1 MNTFIGLLV
10 ALVAGAHAAVLRDV
24 PLGECHGCE
33 VTCFEDCSL
42 KYDREIMQADLLQMQ
57 TKLARVSSGSIQP
70 KTENN
75 TERKL
80 TKVGREYIDCL
91 QSENCPCPKEEAKNN
106 GTVSLLQNATCAVQP
121 KGAASCAAGCSMKVV
136 EAAHAKLE
144 AKKKSKTAKKQVFLQ
159 KAYPIHSVQVG
170 IFSRGAMNMD
180 QCLKFC
186 LAATC
191 GCDKAPGLDT
201 IDKLVKAIKQNDAA
215 NPGEKDFSHRDAP
228 DDGPDLGGAVAD
240 THKSYKFR
248 PAKIE
253 ECAKGM
259 IGKKVSKGLY
269 IDMGGG
275 VGGELEIC
283 SKPLLER
290 IFGPG
295 DHSKMEKMCKSTKS
309 DDSKWGCVWD
319 ETKGYCGVGFSPN
332 LRCLKRYI
340 NDPTRL

>member
-1 MNTFIGLLV
+1 MNGIVGLL
-10 ALVAGAHAAVLRDV
+10 LVLSTGADAGALRDV
-24 PLGECHGCE
+24 PVGECHGCE

-42 KYDREIMQADLLQMQ
+42 KYSREIMADDF
-57 TKLARVSSGSIQP
+57 IQIQVAP
-70 KTENN
+70 KTENK

-80 TKVGREYIDCL
+80 TKIGEEYMDCL
-91 QSENCPCPKEEAKNN
+91 RSDKCPCPKEEAKAKN
-106 GTVSLLQNATCAVQP
+106 GTASFLQNATCAVQP
-121 KGAASCAAGCSMKVV
+121 QGAASCAQGCSQKVV
-136 EAAHAKLE
+136 TVAHAKLE
-144 AKKKSKTAKKQVFLQ
+144 AKKNTKATKKQVFLE
-159 KAYPIHSVQVG
+159 KDYPIHSVQVG
-170 IFSRGAMNMD
+170 IFAKGAMNMD

-215 NPGEKDFSHRDAP
+215 NPGEKDFSHREASS
-228 DDGPDLGGAVAD
+228 DGPDLGGAVAD

-295 DHSKMEKMCKSTKS
+295 DHSEKEKLCKSTKS
-309 DDSKWGCVWD
+309 DDADWGCVWN
-319 ETKGYCGVGFSPN
+319 EKKGFCGVGFSPN

-340 NDPTRL
+340 NDPTVF

>member
-1 MNTFIGLLV
+1 MISIVGLLIV
-10 ALVAGAHAAVLRDV
+10 LSAGTDAALRDV

-42 KYDREIMQADLLQMQ
+42 KYTREIMQDDFIQIP
-57 TKLARVSSGSIQP
+57 TKTVN
-70 KTENN
+70 K

-80 TKVGREYIDCL
+80 TMIGQEYMDCL
-91 QSENCPCPKEEAKNN
+91 KSEKCPCPKEEAKAKN
-106 GTVSLLQNATCAVQP
+106 GTVSLLQNATCAVQSN
-121 KGAASCAAGCSMKVV
+121 GAEPCAQGCSQKIVT
-136 EAAHAKLE
+136 AAHAKLE
-144 AKKKSKTAKKQVFLQ
+144 AKKKTKTGKKQVFLE

-201 IDKLVKAIKQNDAA
+201 IDKLVRAIKQNDAA
-215 NPGEKDFSHRDAP
+215 NPGEKDFSHRDV
-228 DDGPDLGGAVAD
+228 DTSGPDLGGAVAD

-283 SKPLLER
+283 STKFLAR

-295 DHSKMEKMCKSTKS
+295 DHSDKEKLCKSTKS
-309 DDSKWGCVWD
+309 DDATWGCVWNGK
-319 ETKGYCGVGFSPN
+319 KGFCGVGFSPN

-340 NDPTRL
+340 NDPTVL

>member
-1 MNTFIGLLV
+1 MAGIIGALLIICASGSRV
-10 ALVAGAHAAVLRDV
+10 ALRDV

-42 KYDREIMQADLLQMQ
+42 KYEREILADDNFLQ
-57 TKLARVSSGSIQP
+57 IP
-70 KTENN
+70 PEPENKTA
-75 TERKL
+75 RKL
-80 TKVGREYIDCL
+80 TAIGKEMVDCL
-91 QSENCPCPKEEAKNN
+91 KEEDCPCPAELAKAAAKNGTKN
-106 GTVSLLQNATCAVQP
+106 GTAFLQNATCAVQP
-121 KGAASCAAGCSMKVV
+121 KGVVSCAQGCAQKVSQR
-136 EAAHAKLE
+136 AHAKLD
-144 AKKKSKTAKKQVFLQ
+144 AKKKKTQKLKKQVFLD
-159 KAYPIHSVQVG
+159 KAYPIHSVTVG
-170 IFSRGAMNMD
+170 VFSRGAMNMD

-201 IDKLVKAIKQNDAA
+201 IDKLFKAIKQNDAA
-215 NPGEKDFSHRDAP
+215 LPGEKDFSHRDEPAT
-228 DDGPDLGGAVAD
+228 AVAD
-240 THKSYKFR
+240 THGSYKFR

-283 SKPLLER
+283 SKELMER

-295 DHSKMEKMCKSTKS
+295 DHSKKMKLCKSTKS
-309 DDSKWGCVWD
+309 DDAKWGCVWN
-319 ETKGYCGVGFSPN
+319 EKKGYCGVGFSPN
-332 LRCLKRYI
+332 LHCQKRYI
-340 NDPTRL
+340 NDPSRLL

>member
-1 MNTFIGLLV
+1 MTCTIGVLLIMVSGASASRV
-10 ALVAGAHAAVLRDV
+10 ALRDV

-33 VTCFEDCSL
+33 VTCFEDCAL
-42 KYDREIMQADLLQMQ
+42 KYDREILQDDAFIQAPR
-57 TKLARVSSGSIQP
+57 KVEN
-70 KTENN
+70 KTAKN
-75 TERKL
+75 L
-80 TKVGREYIDCL
+80 TFKSPIGQVYVDCL
-91 QSENCPCPKEEAKNN
+91 KEEDCPCPKDKAKGAKN
-106 GTVSLLQNATCAVQP
+106 GTAFLQNATCAIEP
-121 KGAASCAAGCSMKVV
+121 NKTAASCATDCSHKVL
-136 EAAHAKLE
+136 ELAHAKLE
-144 AKKKSKTAKKQVFLQ
+144 KKKSTKNMKKQMFLETE

-201 IDKLVKAIKQNDAA
+201 IDKLFKAIKQNDAA
-215 NPGEKDFSHRDAP
+215 NPGEKDFSHREAAGDS
-228 DDGPDLGGAVAD
+228 PDLGGAVAD
-240 THKSYKFR
+240 THGSYKFR

-259 IGKKVSKGLY
+259 IGKKVAKGLY

-283 SKPLLER
+283 STELMER

-295 DHSKMEKMCKSTKS
+295 DHSKKLKMCKSTKS
-309 DDSKWGCVWD
+309 DDAKWGCIWN
-319 ETKGYCGVGFSPN
+319 EKKGYCGIGFSPN
-332 LRCLKRYI
+332 LHCQKRYI
-340 NDPTRL
+340 NDPSRLF